1 MKLGGLF
8 IVKIVLIWTDIQIRF
23 DCQSEEIK
31 RLNPFL
37 FDVMTSEERSLL
49 HDINSK
55 KQSFSKSRQQAE
67 IRVKNKIRLRNERR
81 KFNE

>member
-1 MKLGGLF
+1 MKLGGSF
-8 IVKIVLIWTDIQIRF
+8 IVKTVLIWTDIQNKF
-23 DCQSEEIK
+23 DSQTEEIK

-55 KQSFSKSRQQAE
+55 KQSFSKSRQQAKM
-67 IRVKNKIRLRNERR
+67 RVKNKIRLRNEKR